1 MLVRIAFVNLIVCQ
15 RVATLNDIHI
25 TQKRLDQHQF
35 FSFELINSLLFCVC
49 WIKPKTL
56 TKTTTMTT
64 LLRLHFVGKNTDIT
78 YHDLKNNNKEFV
90 CFIFEEK
97 KREYNKYTVKAKLMP
112 SRKKPNQPTTELKA
126 QKRSIFHSKYSII
139 AYFHKHSSHLN
150 INAFGFSSSFRYMFY
165 FHGICTVYVCYVAK
179 ECPQNRFF
187 SFSIIYYCCC
197 F

>member
-1 MLVRIAFVNLIVCQ
+1 MYVIALVHRLSVSRQPKMNKENYDTYALTCSKTVANNDRLFVFILYKIVVLLCCRHHHKNHTQSMLVRIAFVNLIVCQ

-97 KREYNKYTVKAKLMP
+97 K
-112 SRKKPNQPTTELKA
+112 
-126 QKRSIFHSKYSII
+126 KR
-139 AYFHKHSSHLN
+139 
-150 INAFGFSSSFRYMFY
+150 
-165 FHGICTVYVCYVAK
+165 V
-179 ECPQNRFF
+179 QQ
-187 SFSIIYYCCC
+187 IYC
-197 F
+197 